1 MARRAGG
8 RGGYHRTM
16 DYFLRLQPT
25 PEALKNGRR
34 TMVAV
39 AVIVVGIAL
48 FMVLVPEAVDA
59 NWLAILAM
67 TTLTLIGDGIAYLGQ
82 PTLTRYRVGLVITG
96 IGIAASFF
104 ILLTEPFKA
113 AAL

>member
-1 MARRAGG
+1 
-8 RGGYHRTM
+8 M

-39 AVIVVGIAL
+39 AAIVVGIAL
-48 FMVLVPEAVDA
+48 FMVLVPGAVDA
-59 NWLAILAM
+59 NWLAILAT

-82 PTLTRYRVGLVITG
+82 PTLTRYRIGLVITA

-104 ILLTEPFKA
+104 ILLTEPFKRVA
-113 AAL
+113 ETV